1 MYPPRCFPHAFAN
14 TTVVV
19 VGQDELDTRSVNV
32 RNRDNVGQKGRDEVI
47 PLDAVVEKLMA
58 LKKGRSLENKL

>member
-1 MYPPRCFPHAFAN
+1 MPADLI
-14 TTVVV
+14 VIV

-47 PLDAVVEKLMA
+47 PLDTVVEKLLA